1 MSSFVTSDGCRI
13 NFEIIGSGPALLFF
27 NGSGASIALS
37 RPLIDIFARSFTVL
51 VHDQRGLGES
61 DVSDGPYSMARYASD
76 GWELLRHVGWNECL
90 VFGISF
96 GGMVAQEF
104 ACTHPRAVRRLV
116 LACTSPGGG
125 GGSSYPL
132 ETLVD
137 LPAEERGRLMMT
149 IVDSRFDDEWF
160 ESHPQDRVFVA
171 PRAELT
177 GSAAIGYRRQLEARR
192 HHDVWDRLALVD
204 SPTLV
209 TSGTHD
215 GIAAPANGRAIASR
229 IPRSEFREYV
239 GGHMFMFQDSRALP
253 DMMEFLS
260 TKDNS

>member
-1 MSSFVTSDGCRI
+1 MPSSADARPYCSDRVLLGLVPVGRLMSSFVTSDGCRI
-13 NFEIIGSGPALLFF
+13 NFEIIGSGPSLL
-27 NGSGASIALS
+27 
-37 RPLIDIFARSFTVL
+37 
-51 VHDQRGLGES
+51 
-61 DVSDGPYSMARYASD
+61 
-76 GWELLRHVGWNECL
+76 
-90 VFGISF
+90 
-96 GGMVAQEF
+96 
-104 ACTHPRAVRRLV
+104 
-116 LACTSPGGG
+116 CTSPGGG

-209 TSGTHD
+209 ASGTHD

-253 DMMEFLS
+253 DMMDFLS
-260 TKDNS
+260 TKEYS